1 MSELNSRIQRLRDW
15 FVEGFAESEISG
27 ESDPGYRWTWVWFR
41 WAITGAYLFIA
52 LVLRPGQAPAWVAIT
67 VGFLL
72 AYHTAYTV
80 DVVIHN
86 RRGRPIRWIFEG
98 VPFFDII
105 IVSLIMASVPSVSFP
120 VWGVY
125 VLIVFGASLSRQAS
139 YILTLTV
146 ACLLGYTFAVGVH
159 LVAEKPVSWTNI
171 VVVYILLV
179 FSSWWAAN
187 RAGWEI
193 QLFGKLKEATQ
204 RFKAVIEASP
214 LAIVALTV
222 DGRVNMW
229 NPAAEETFGW
239 TEEEVLDKPYPIVPD
254 ELQHEITQVKAQVLN
269 GEGCTGFES
278 RRQRKDGSLI
288 DVSFSTAPLLD
299 ANGRVNGGISI
310 LADISERKQ
319 AQEALKRSEERYRS
333 LFENNPHPMAVT
345 DDETLRIVAVND
357 AAIQHYGYSEAEF
370 LSMKATDFRPPEDV
384 SDLLER
390 LKGPKPKLEHFETRH
405 MKKDGIVIDVEVTI
419 HALEFEG
426 RPSRLVLAHDIT
438 ERRRAEETIRHM
450 AYHDALTGLPN
461 RALLED
467 RLKLALAQAQ
477 RTGQPFAIVSMDVD
491 RLKIINDTLGHAAG
505 DQLLK
510 AIADRLRA
518 NTRDT
523 DTVAR
528 VGGDEFILLMPGGA
542 RGPGAGTIGTKILDA
557 FHRPF
562 EVEGREVHASPSI
575 GIAVYPDDGDGA
587 DTLLRNADAAMYK
600 AKRQGNG
607 FQIYTPSLNKATAE
621 RMLLENDLRHALE
634 RDELLL
640 YYQPQAEVGSGRIF
654 GVEAL
659 IRWQHPTLGLVAP
672 DHFIGLAEETGLI
685 VPVGEWVL
693 RQACEQG
700 RKWHAAG
707 IDDLTIAVNISVR
720 QFLQPDL
727 AGVIGRVLA
736 RSGLPA
742 RCLELE
748 ITESTAMED
757 LEASG
762 QVLRTLQDMGVRIAI
777 DDFGTGH
784 SSLSYLKNFPIQTL
798 KIDRSFVKDIPA
810 DPNDAAI
817 ASAAIAMAHSLG
829 LSVIAEGVETAEQ
842 LEFLRERSCD
852 AFQGYLIS
860 RPVPPA
866 DVFATSGGNRLQRRQ
881 PARSGRSTP

>member
-1 MSELNSRIQRLRDW
+1 MSELNTRFQRLRRR
-15 FVEGFAESEISG
+15 FVEGFAESELSG
-27 ESDPGYRWTWVWFR
+27 EGDPGYRWTWVWFR

-52 LVLRPGQAPAWVAIT
+52 LVLQPGQAPAWVAIT
-67 VGFLL
+67 IGFLL
-72 AYHTAYTV
+72 AYHTAYTA
-80 DVVIHN
+80 DVIIHN

-125 VLIVFGASLSRQAS
+125 VLIVFGASISRQVS
-139 YILTLTV
+139 YILTLTA
-146 ACLLGYTFAVGVH
+146 ACLLGYTFAVAVH
-159 LVAEKPVSWTNI
+159 LAAGQTVSWTNI
-171 VVVYILLV
+171 VVVYILLI

-187 RAGWEI
+187 RAGWEL
-193 QLFGKLKEATQ
+193 QLFGRLKEATQ

-214 LAIVALTV
+214 LAIVAI
-222 DGRVNMW
+222 DRVGNVSMW
-229 NPAAEETFGW
+229 NPAAESTFGW
-239 TEEEVLDKPYPIVPD
+239 TEEEIIEKPYPAVP
-254 ELQHEITQVKAQVLN
+254 ELKELESLKETVL
-269 GEGCTGFES
+269 GGAGFTGIES
-278 RRQRKDGSLI
+278 VRQRKDGSLI
-288 DVSFSTAPLLD
+288 DVSVSTAPLFD
-299 ANGRVNGGISI
+299 AAGNVKGGIAI

-319 AQEALKRSEERYRS
+319 AQVALERSEERYRS
-333 LFENNPHPMAVT
+333 LFENNPHPMAVV
-345 DDETLRIVAVND
+345 DDQTLQIVAVND
-357 AAIQHYGYSEAEF
+357 AAIQHYGYSEEEF
-370 LSMKATDFRPPEDV
+370 LAMKAQDLRLPEDV
-384 SDLLER
+384 PELMER
-390 LKGPKPKLEHFETRH
+390 LNGPRPARDRLEARH
-405 MKKDGIVIDVEVTI
+405 RKKDGTIIDVEATI

-450 AYHDALTGLPN
+450 AYHDVLTGLPN

-467 RLKLALAQAQ
+467 RLGVALAQSQ
-477 RTGQPFAIVSMDVD
+477 RSGQSLAVVSLDVD
-491 RLKIINDTLGHAAG
+491 RLKVINDTLGHAAG

-510 AIADRLRA
+510 AIADRLR
-518 NTRDT
+518 NITRDT
-523 DTVAR
+523 DTVSR

-542 RGPGAGTIGTKILDA
+542 RGPGSGTIGTKILEA

-562 EVEGREVHASPSI
+562 NIEGREVHASPSI
-575 GIAVYPDDGDGA
+575 GIAVYPDDGDDA
-587 DTLLRNADAAMYK
+587 EALLRNADAAMYK
-600 AKRQGNG
+600 AKRRGNG
-607 FQIYTPSLNKATAE
+607 FQLYTPSLNQETSE

-634 RDELLL
+634 RDELIL
-640 YYQPQAEVGSGRIF
+640 YYQPQAEVGSGRIL

-659 IRWQHPTLGLVAP
+659 IRWQHPKLGLVPP
-672 DHFIGLAEETGLI
+672 DRFIGLAEETGLI
-685 VPVGEWVL
+685 VPIGEWVL

-700 RKWHAAG
+700 RRWHDAG
-707 IDDLTIAVNISVR
+707 GAGLTIAVNISVR

-727 AGVIGRVLA
+727 PGLIGRVLA

-762 QVLRTLQDMGVRIAI
+762 LVLRNLQDMGVRIAI

-798 KIDRSFVKDIPA
+798 KIDRSFVKDVPT

-842 LEFLRERSCD
+842 LDFLRDRACD

-860 RPVPPA
+860 PPVPPNE
-866 DVFATSGGNRLQRRQ
+866 VFENLNATPVALKQ
-881 PARSGRSTP
+881 PVRPGRSGR